1 MYGPTETT
9 IWSATGS
16 ANPTTGTVPLGSPI
30 ANTQLYILDDKLRPL
45 PAGMPGELFIG
56 GDGVT
61 RGYLNRE
68 DLTLER
74 FLPDPFVEG
83 GRMYRTGDLVRRSAD
98 GTLEFL
104 GRMDFQV
111 KVRGYRIELGEIESC
126 LGQHPGIAEAVVLA
140 REDKPGDVRIVAY
153 LLPTGEDV
161 PEDELRAHVRAF
173 LTDYMIPAHF
183 VAVEKFPLTPNG
195 KIDRKA
201 LPKPGEKAAADD
213 RVIEHVAPTDE
224 IGIRVADIFK
234 RALGVEK
241 VGMLDN
247 FFTLGGHSLLA
258 IQVHRELKKTV
269 ASNLSITDLY
279 RFPTVGGLAAHILDR
294 GQASNELDRVAS
306 RATARRHAMASRRQA
321 QRI

>member
-1 MYGPTETT
+1 M
-9 IWSATGS
+9 
-16 ANPTTGTVPLGSPI
+16 
-30 ANTQLYILDDKLRPL
+30 
-45 PAGMPGELFIG
+45 
-56 GDGVT
+56 
-61 RGYLNRE
+61 
-68 DLTLER
+68 
-74 FLPDPFVEG
+74 
-83 GRMYRTGDLVRRSAD
+83 
-98 GTLEFL
+98 
-104 GRMDFQV
+104 
-111 KVRGYRIELGEIESC
+111 
-126 LGQHPGIAEAVVLA
+126 LA
-140 REDKPGDVRIVAY
+140 REDAPGDVRIVAY
-153 LLPTGEDV
+153 LRPTGADV
-161 PEDELRAHVRAF
+161 PEDELRTHVRAF

-183 VAVEKFPLTPNG
+183 VSVEKFPLTPNG

-201 LPKPGEKAAADD
+201 LPKPGAKVAADD

-258 IQVHRELKKTV
+258 IQVHRELKKSV

-306 RATARRHAMASRRQA
+306 RAAARRHAMASRRQA